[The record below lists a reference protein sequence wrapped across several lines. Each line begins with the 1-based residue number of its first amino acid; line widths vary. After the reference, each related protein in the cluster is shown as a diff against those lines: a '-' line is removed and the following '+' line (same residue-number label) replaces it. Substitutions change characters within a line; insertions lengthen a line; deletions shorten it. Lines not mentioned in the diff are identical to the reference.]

1 MPESCAEH
9 HYLEPPGTPHS
20 ESPKPRR
27 FVRIR
32 TDVPFKEAKREVVEP
47 FERAYL
53 VELLE
58 AHGMNLSACSR
69 TSGLSRKH
77 LRELMRKYGLIT
89 ERRLV
94 GV

>member
-1 MPESCAEH
+1 MELYA
-9 HYLEPPGTPHS
+9 LEPPGTQQRN
-20 ESPKPRR
+20 ESRRR

-32 TDVPFKEAKREVVEP
+32 TDVPFKEAKREIVEP

-53 VELLE
+53 IELLE

-77 LRELMRKYGLIT
+77 LRQLMRKYGLMT

-94 GV
+94 EM